1 MLGLLAK
8 EVLDIGEHFA
18 VFKLIE
24 FDSEKN
30 LN

>member
-8 EVLDIGEHFA
+8 EALDIGEHFA
-18 VFKLIE
+18 VFKLVGL
-24 FDSEKN
+24 DNEKN